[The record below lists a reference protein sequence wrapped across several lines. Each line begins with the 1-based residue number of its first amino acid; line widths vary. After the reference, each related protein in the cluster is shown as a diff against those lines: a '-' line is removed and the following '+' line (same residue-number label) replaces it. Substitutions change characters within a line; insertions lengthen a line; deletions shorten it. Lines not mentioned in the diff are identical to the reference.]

1 MTCTLVK
8 LIALPFCSE
17 NAQED
22 VYGTN
27 DPHPWNLQFLL
38 VVWEGDPDR
47 TRDFALCLNLALP
60 RCSPRVRIAILPPHV
75 ASFIK
80 QFRTKC
86 PPGVTQCNMLP
97 ASCQSR
103 RTPQDPII
111 SQVHSYPSCD
121 LKTFQFS
128 SDWVPI
134 PLSVQ
139 LCTYQD
145 DHKRRH
151 VLS

>member
-1 MTCTLVK
+1 MLVK
-8 LIALPFCSE
+8 LIALPFCPE
-17 NAQED
+17 NVKED

-27 DPHPWNLQFLL
+27 DPYPWNFAVL
-38 VVWEGDPDR
+38 VIVWEGNSDR
-47 TRDFALCLNLALP
+47 TRDFALCLNPTLP
-60 RCSPRVRIAILPPHV
+60 RCPPRARIAILPLHV

-80 QFRTKC
+80 QFRTKY
-86 PPGVTQCNMLP
+86 PPGVTQYNMLL

-111 SQVHSYPSCD
+111 SQVHSYPCD
-121 LKTFQFS
+121 QLKTFQSS

-134 PLSVQ
+134 LLSGQ